1 MLKYIKFVVFISL
14 FFISNESFC
23 VKVLEQLNS
32 YEQLIGFV
40 QKNNIDLKK
49 TLFVLDIDNT
59 LVREFPEFINQDFS
73 IGSEQHDQVDEIA
86 AQIGIH
92 TEHFLEAHAFYRKKG
107 IIFYDL
113 TEPCLPG
120 VIQDLQQRGAYV
132 MTCTNSTF
140 PQDRLDQR
148 VKMLHESGIDLSNNF
163 KNKDLNY
170 ENLPF
175 FKSKLKKRH
184 AYIGHTSSRKTSK
197 IFEIN
202 KMFSSLN
209 CILSENEKS
218 LLENVV
224 FIDNTF
230 GKVTDV
236 YSNVSAPN
244 VYALHYTY
252 VRDHLNV
259 EEIQMDYKVCRTQF
273 PNIFSFDADIQ

>member
-1 MLKYIKFVVFISL
+1 MLKYINFIFFILL
-14 FFISNESFC
+14 FFISKESFS
-23 VKVLEQLNS
+23 VKTIEQLNS

-59 LVREFPEFINQDFS
+59 LVREFPEFMNQDFS
-73 IGSEQHDQVDEIA
+73 RGSEQHDQVEEIA

-92 TEHFLEAHAFYRKKG
+92 KEHFLEAHAFYRKKG

-120 VIQDLQQRGAYV
+120 VIQDLQQQGAYV
-132 MTCTNSTF
+132 MTCSNSTF
-140 PQDRLDQR
+140 PQDRLDRR
-148 VKMLHESGIDLSNNF
+148 VKLLQASGIDLSNNF
-163 KNKDLNY
+163 KDSDLDCS
-170 ENLPF
+170 NLPF
-175 FKSKLKKRH
+175 FKSKLKKGH

-197 IFEIN
+197 ISEIN
-202 KMFSSLN
+202 KMFTHLN
-209 CILSENEKS
+209 GILSENQKP

-230 GKVTDV
+230 KKVTDV

-244 VYALHYTY
+244 VYALHYTH
-252 VRDHLNV
+252 VRDNLDV
-259 EEIQMDYKVCRTQF
+259 EAIEMDYKVCRTNF
-273 PNIFSFDADIQ
+273 PNTFSFDADLE